1 MLLTCL
7 LACSGYLFVWLD
19 SLKQREHATGP
30 AAIAISHKP
39 PEVHLTTLILRTGSG
54 HSNTLRLSSVE
65 RASSSHLKSIPNW
78 RLTRRII
85 PPLHKNKRSP
95 SQRMNT
101 TKEKKEEKKQ
111 ETILLTNLELWH
123 GGCAPIIFLAP
134 PPQISVKPAA
144 FLSFS
149 IFFLHVCFSI
159 NFWDFQFLQHIF
171 EDSLIWC
178 LSVCPSVR
186 LSTCQAEA
194 CVSIAGIVSYT
205 SSSCLLYT
213 SPSPRD

>member
-1 MLLTCL
+1 M

-30 AAIAISHKP
+30 AAIAISYKP

-78 RLTRRII
+78 LTSRII

-111 ETILLTNLELWH
+111 ETILLTNLELWR

-134 PPQISVKPAA
+134 PTNICKASSIPL
-144 FLSFS
+144 FL
-149 IFFLHVCFSI
+149 IFFASMSVFQLISGTFNFS
-159 NFWDFQFLQHIF
+159 NTYLKTRWYDV
-171 EDSLIWC
+171 C
-178 LSVCPSVR
+178 LSVRPSV
-186 LSTCQAEA
+186 
-194 CVSIAGIVSYT
+194 YM
-205 SSSCLLYT
+205 SSRSMC
-213 SPSPRD
+213 